1 MTVGIWQMG
10 FLENMAVKGASPST
24 DVMDCVHK
32 FITTGSQTA
41 LYPLQALY
49 MFNAAPVQ
57 GSRVQDFSVGLN
69 QGFATTLAAHL
80 ICLHAVSSLADFGSV
95 EMWQADDVRELEQR
109 LRLCVT
115 MHGTYEPAPNIE
127 TQVFKAIS
135 SKKQV

>member
-1 MTVGIWQMG
+1 MIVGIWQMG
-10 FLENMAVKGASPST
+10 FLENIAVKGASPST

-41 LYPLQALY
+41 LYPLQVLY

-57 GSRVQDFSVGLN
+57 WSKVQDFSVGLN

-80 ICLHAVSSLADFGSV
+80 ICLHALSLDRFDET
-95 EMWQADDVRELEQR
+95 EMWQADDMRELAER
-109 LRLCVT
+109 LRLCLT
-115 MHGTYEPAPNIE
+115 MRGTYEPSPNIE